1 MRRWITLS
9 VLVLS
14 VSVPAMFAQQAAPVP
29 GNRTG
34 GIQTRQARQQRRI
47 AEGIES
53 GQLTARETARLER
66 NEARLNRE
74 IRRDRAHGGGLSA
87 RERRNINRRQ
97 NQLSR
102 QIYRE
107 KHDPQRVRQ

>member
-9 VLVLS
+9 VLAVA
-14 VSVPAMFAQQAAPVP
+14 VSVPAMFAQQTVPVP

-34 GIQTRQARQQRRI
+34 RIQTRQARQQQRI

-66 NEARLNRE
+66 KETRLNRE
-74 IRRDRAHGGGLSA
+74 IRRDRADGGGLSA
-87 RERRNINRRQ
+87 RERRKINRQQ

-102 QIYRE
+102 GIYRE
-107 KHDPQRVRQ
+107 KHDRQRVRP

>member
-1 MRRWITLS
+1 MRRCITLS
-9 VLVLS
+9 VLAVA
-14 VSVPAMFAQQAAPVP
+14 VSVPAMFAQQTAPVP
-29 GNRTG
+29 GNSTG
-34 GIQTRQARQQRRI
+34 RIRTRQARQQQRI

-53 GQLTARETARLER
+53 GQLTPRETARLER
-66 NEARLNRE
+66 KETRLNRE
-74 IRRDRAHGGGLSA
+74 IRRDRADGGGLSA
-87 RERRNINRRQ
+87 RERRKINRRQ